1 MSNNKNINKMEKE
14 LILEVSEKV
23 EFQVISKKDYVDSY
37 GTGDYT
43 GRNTYVVTRKLML
56 SDIPSAQGG
65 TKETDTLYSDG
76 VFIKWEKQG
85 LGNFGTFND
94 QRIAQ
99 ILCGALNSKEQKELI
114 ELIG

>member
-1 MSNNKNINKMEKE
+1 MEKE

-23 EFQVISKKDYVDSY
+23 EFQVSIEKDFVDSY

-43 GRNTYVVTRKLML
+43 GRKKYVVKRKLML

-65 TKETDTLYSDG
+65 TKETNTLYSDEL
-76 VFIKWEKQG
+76 FIKWEKQG

-94 QRIAQ
+94 QKIAQ
-99 ILCGALNSKEQKELI
+99 ILCDSLNTKGQKELI

>member
-1 MSNNKNINKMEKE
+1 MEKE

-23 EFQVISKKDYVDSY
+23 EFQVSIEKDYVDSY

-43 GRNTYVVTRKLML
+43 GRNTYIVTRKLML
-56 SDIPSAQGG
+56 SDIPSSQGG
-65 TKETDTLYSDG
+65 TQETESLYSDE
-76 VFIKWEKQG
+76 VFIKWEKEG
-85 LGNFGTFND
+85 LGNFGTFNN

-99 ILCGALNSKEQKELI
+99 ILCDSLNSKGQKELI

>member
-1 MSNNKNINKMEKE
+1 MEKE

-23 EFQVISKKDYVDSY
+23 EFQVISKKDFVDSY

-43 GRNTYVVTRKLML
+43 GYNTYIVTRKLME
-56 SDIPSAQGG
+56 SDIPSGQGG
-65 TKETDTLYSDG
+65 TKETATLYSDELL
-76 VFIKWEKQG
+76 IKWEKEG
-85 LGNFGTFND
+85 LGNFGTFNN

-99 ILCGALNSKEQKELI
+99 ILCDSLNSKGQKELI